1 MIYLSAYITYDD
13 AWSED
18 FEPEFEVEEGD
29 VVEVPVGW
37 STTGWQITKSG
48 GMDMMAM
55 MGMGGGEKSWA
66 PHSDSDAYELVTPRL
81 QARQG
86 DVLRFYADISS
97 GWLNLFYKRDQD
109 IDWTYQNTYITADSL
124 YFIAPLSGVYQL
136 KFTGSSVSVDD
147 FVGFLKPMEEAA
159 LYDDN
164 DALNAE
170 VLTHYEGKK
179 VNVTYDRV
187 LSAHQ
192 STVDGQ
198 WTPKA
203 YTLCLP
209 YDFRFSELVE
219 PGKVQFYQLSFV
231 DDYYKQFVF
240 TAVADVAEAGRA
252 YLAVVEQGEIC
263 LDAYNVTLVA
273 EPASASAGEPLTATG
288 SAVNDYAD
296 WFFNENLTQVGQW
309 AGSFKSIS
317 ATEADGKNMY
327 CLLDDG
333 SWVRFTS
340 ADNADARL
348 NAFRGFYLADANA
361 DTPAGARAQ
370 APANKT
376 VGSYHT
382 LFSNAGV
389 TNTGDGSIADALSI
403 VYEADIPT
411 PRPVT
416 TAILPT
422 IQTIDADG
430 TKRYFDMQ
438 GRMLNGKPDK
448 GLYIENGRK
457 TVAE

>member
-1 MIYLSAYITYDD
+1 
-13 AWSED
+13 
-18 FEPEFEVEEGD
+18 
-29 VVEVPVGW
+29 
-37 STTGWQITKSG
+37 
-48 GMDMMAM
+48 M

-66 PHSDSDAYELVTPRL
+66 PHTDSDAYELITPYL
-81 QARQG
+81 QAKKG

-97 GWLNLFYKRDQD
+97 GWLNLFYKVENTTNAEE
-109 IDWTYQNTYITADSL
+109 ISNDWTYQNTYITADSI
-124 YFIAPLSGVYQL
+124 YFIAPLSGIYQL
-136 KFTGSSVSVDD
+136 KFTGSSVAVDD
-147 FVGFLKPMEEAA
+147 FVGFLEPMEYVN
-159 LYDDN
+159 LKDN
-164 DALNAE
+164 DDTQNAE
-170 VLTHYEGKK
+170 AIEKVKNQK
-179 VNVTYDRV
+179 VNVYYDRV
-187 LSAHQ
+187 LSAEQ
-192 STVDGQ
+192 KGYGS

-203 YTLCLP
+203 YTVCLP
-209 YDFRFSELVE
+209 YEFRFNEIVE
-219 PGKVQFYQLSFV
+219 PGKVKFYQLSFV

-240 TAVADVAEAGRA
+240 TAVADVAEAGKA
-252 YLAVVEQGEIC
+252 YLAVVDQGEVR
-263 LDAYNVTLVA
+263 LNAYNVELIA
-273 EPASASAGEPLTATG
+273 EPVKDEAQT
-288 SAVNDYAD
+288 AVNDYGD
-296 WFFNENLTQVGQW
+296 WFFNENLTKVGQW
-309 AGSFKSIS
+309 TGNFKSIS